1 MPRST
6 DLIVADTGPLIAL
19 SRVMPLSVLP
29 AIFGQVWLTQTV
41 LAECS
46 ARPDRPEGAAILAAV
61 ADGSMQIRPDMPDSL
76 DWDLDPGEAS
86 VIAAALALQARVL
99 IDDRAGRRVAVDL
112 GLRVIG
118 ALGVL
123 VRARQLGK
131 LERIRPLVEHL
142 LATGYF
148 LSGKVIEAALKAV
161 DE

>member
-1 MPRST
+1 LPRST
-6 DLIVADTGPLIAL
+6 DLLVADTGPLIAL
-19 SRVMPLSVLP
+19 SRVIALSVLP
-29 AIFGQVWLTQTV
+29 DIFGQVWLTQTV
-41 LAECS
+41 LDECT

-61 ADGSMQIRPDMPDSL
+61 KEGSLQIRPDTHCDC

-86 VIAAALALQARVL
+86 AIAAALALQARVL

-123 VRARQLGK
+123 VRAKQLGK
-131 LERIRPLVEHL
+131 LERIRPLAEHL

-148 LSGKVIEAALKAV
+148 LSDKIIEQALKAV